1 MWMNVLWKGPVT
13 TAASTT
19 LAHLFV
25 PATQG
30 TLSIASPTVE
40 VSGLPLY
47 GEAKPGSRATLEG
60 HLPILRQ
67 RVYSWTEAT
76 REASVK
82 GSVQLAHQLYN

>member
-1 MWMNVLWKGPVT
+1 MWMNVHWKGPVT

-25 PATQG
+25 PATEG

-47 GEAKPGSRATLEG
+47 GEAKPGSK
-60 HLPILRQ
+60 PPLRLIFLFGD
-67 RVYSWTEAT
+67 
-76 REASVK
+76 K
-82 GSVQLAHQLYN
+82 GYVLGQWQ